1 GLKDWWNKHKDKI
14 VEVVKDSG
22 KAGLNAA

>member
-14 VEVVKDSG
+14 VEVVKEMG

>member
-14 VEVVKDSG
+14 IDVVKEMG
-22 KAGLNAA
+22 KAGLQAA